1 MKRRW
6 PKYDP
11 ALAFAQKRVATA
23 QEIDRYGHV
32 NNVVY
37 LSWLNDCAWAHAE
50 ALGLGVEFALAQG
63 IGMAVR
69 TVDLEYLASV
79 RLGDEVT
86 VRTWITGSDGRFSG
100 TRHFDILS
108 HASPVLIGTIS
119 YIMLNL
125 ETLRPTRMTPEYN
138 GVLKVATQMSA

>member
-1 MKRRW
+1 VRRRW
-6 PKYDP
+6 PEYDP
-11 ALAFAQKRVATA
+11 VLAFAQKRVAAA
-23 QEIDRYGHV
+23 QEIDHYGHV

-50 ALGLGVEFALAQG
+50 ALGMGVEFALAQG

-69 TVDLEYLASV
+69 TVDLEYQASV

-108 HASPVLIGTIS
+108 HASTVLIGTIS
-119 YIMLNL
+119 YVMLNL
-125 ETLRPTRMTPEYN
+125 ETLRPTCMTPAYT
-138 GVLKVATQMSA
+138 GMLKVVTRKSA